1 MDNQLLLTILYD
13 YYGELLT
20 DKQKEYFKDYYFE
33 NLSLSEM
40 SENYNISRNAI
51 HKNLKE
57 TVDKL
62 LYYEDKLKLYEKNK
76 KIKKII
82 AKLDDD
88 LKNKILENNSL
99 TSIFNALAILLKVLN
114 VMFLNSFPDSIC
126 FI

>member
-1 MDNQLLLTILYD
+1 MENQILLCILYD

-20 DKQKEYFKDYYFE
+20 DKQKKYFKDYYFE

-51 HKNLKE
+51 HKNIKE

-62 LYYEDKLKLYEKNK
+62 LYYEEVLKLYDKNK

-82 AKLDDD
+82 INLDDD
-88 LKNKILENNSL
+88 LKNKILEL
-99 TSIFNALAILLKVLN
+99 I
-114 VMFLNSFPDSIC
+114 
-126 FI
+126 

>member
-1 MDNQLLLTILYD
+1 MENEVLLCILYD

-20 DKQKEYFKDYYFE
+20 DKQKKYFKDYYFE

-51 HKNLKE
+51 HKNIKE

-62 LYYEDKLKLYEKNK
+62 LYYEEVLKLYDKNK

-82 AKLDDD
+82 TNLDDD
-88 LKNKILENNSL
+88 LKNKILEL
-99 TSIFNALAILLKVLN
+99 I
-114 VMFLNSFPDSIC
+114 
-126 FI
+126 

>member
-1 MDNQLLLTILYD
+1 MENQVLLCILYD

-20 DKQKEYFKDYYFE
+20 DKQKKYFKDYYFE

-57 TVDKL
+57 TEEKL
-62 LYYEDKLKLYEKNK
+62 LYYEKVLKLYEKNK

-82 AKLDDD
+82 NNLDDD
-88 LKNKILENNSL
+88 LKNKLLEL
-99 TSIFNALAILLKVLN
+99 I
-114 VMFLNSFPDSIC
+114 
-126 FI
+126 

>member
-1 MDNQLLLTILYD
+1 MENQVLLCILYD

-20 DKQKEYFKDYYFE
+20 DKQKKYFKDYYFE

-57 TVDKL
+57 TEEKL
-62 LYYEDKLKLYEKNK
+62 LYYEKKLKLYDKNK

-82 AKLDDD
+82 NDLSDD
-88 LKNKILENNSL
+88 LKNKILEL
-99 TSIFNALAILLKVLN
+99 I
-114 VMFLNSFPDSIC
+114 
-126 FI
+126 

>member
-62 LYYEDKLKLYEKNK
+62 LYYEDKLKLYKKNK

-88 LKNKILENNSL
+88 LKNKILEL
-99 TSIFNALAILLKVLN
+99 I
-114 VMFLNSFPDSIC
+114 
-126 FI
+126 

>member
-1 MDNQLLLTILYD
+1 MENQVLLCILYD

-40 SENYNISRNAI
+40 SENYDISRNAI

-57 TVDKL
+57 TEEKL
-62 LYYEDKLKLYEKNK
+62 FYYEEKLKLYEKNK

-82 AKLDDD
+82 NNLDDD
-88 LKNKILENNSL
+88 LKNKLLEL
-99 TSIFNALAILLKVLN
+99 I
-114 VMFLNSFPDSIC
+114 
-126 FI
+126 

>member
-88 LKNKILENNSL
+88 IKNKILEL
-99 TSIFNALAILLKVLN
+99 I
-114 VMFLNSFPDSIC
+114 
-126 FI
+126 